1 MTYPQ
6 QQPAYPAQPQPTYQ
20 PPPAYPAQ
28 PQQPAYPAPAPH
40 PAFTVP
46 QPPAPAPAPVPA
58 PAPMPQP
65 PAPAPAPPSPQ
76 PVPPPTPAPV
86 PQQPAP
92 AVPQPPANP
101 QTPPAPAGGPA
112 QPSQPATG
120 DDTAGFPANTPW
132 RDMTATQQVAYWQH
146 QARRH
151 EDRVK
156 QMGDYDQ
163 VKQQAEEYQRMV
175 VAQQTE
181 QQRAVADAHRQGRE
195 QALAETGGQLV
206 EQWVRAAAAGRIPP
220 ESVNALLAGLNRQA
234 FLNAQGGVDTDRVYQ
249 FVYSVAPQQP
259 VSAPV
264 PGAAIPGQQP
274 QVTVPPPTQQVV
286 PQNPAPAGGPDFGQ
300 GQPAASKTS
309 GIAAGREIARQ
320 RFAANT
326 PSTPAPATN

>member
-1 MTYPQ
+1 MTYP
-6 QQPAYPAQPQPTYQ
+6 QQPAYPAQPQPTY
-20 PPPAYPAQ
+20 
-28 PQQPAYPAPAPH
+28 PQQPAPT
-40 PAFTVP
+40 FTVP
-46 QPPAPAPAPVPA
+46 QPPTPPAPTPGPVPAPQPMPMPPAPVPPAPQPQPMPQPPPGSVQYTPPPAPAPAPA
-58 PAPMPQP
+58 QQ
-65 PAPAPAPPSPQ
+65 PAPAPAP
-76 PVPPPTPAPV
+76 A
-86 PQQPAP
+86 
-92 AVPQPPANP
+92 ANP
-101 QTPPAPAGGPA
+101 QTPPAPAGGTG
-112 QPSQPATG
+112 QTGQPATG
-120 DDTAGFPANTPW
+120 DDPNGFPANTPW
-132 RDMTATQQVAYWQH
+132 RDMTAPQQVAYWQH

-181 QQRAVADAHRQGRE
+181 HQRAVADAHRQGRD

-206 EQWVRAAAAGRIPP
+206 EQWVRAAAAGRIPQ
-220 ESVNALLAGLNRQA
+220 ESVNALLTGLDRRA
-234 FLNAQGGVDTDRVYQ
+234 FLTAQGGVDTDKVFQ

-259 VSAPV
+259 VSAPA
-264 PGAAIPGQQP
+264 PGAAIPGLQP

-286 PQNPAPAGGPDFGQ
+286 PQIPAPAGGPDFGQ
-300 GQPAASKTS
+300 GQPAAPKTS